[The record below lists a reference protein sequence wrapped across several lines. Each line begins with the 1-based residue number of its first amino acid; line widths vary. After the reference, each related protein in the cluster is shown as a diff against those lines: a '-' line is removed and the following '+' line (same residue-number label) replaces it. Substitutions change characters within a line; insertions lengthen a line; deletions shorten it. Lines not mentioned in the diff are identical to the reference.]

1 MGTLCDESKQMTLAL
16 LRIARRMQDSS
27 SIFAERTSAS
37 TASSPELLLSAG
49 LLGSLVVLLG
59 LLAMYSISINTKPKS
74 KYARKA
80 ASDMDSSRTRNG
92 GAASATLN
100 GAKNGAAKNRAK
112 AANHDGRTAADAAE
126 VSLKAVDETKE
137 ATSPPGTVALKIQ
150 WSSDKPTRAM
160 QGATRGAALL

>member
-1 MGTLCDESKQMTLAL
+1 MTLAL

-74 KYARKA
+74 KYARKVSPFMLVHLEYNGPILDLVLRMLDIF
-80 ASDMDSSRTRNG
+80 ASQMPL
-92 GAASATLN
+92 SAMPL
-100 GAKNGAAKNRAK
+100 
-112 AANHDGRTAADAAE
+112 
-126 VSLKAVDETKE
+126 
-137 ATSPPGTVALKIQ
+137 GTCLRLRI
-150 WSSDKPTRAM
+150 
-160 QGATRGAALL
+160 